1 MFNTIN
7 MKPNLIIPFILLPIL
22 TFGQLTHINPT
33 KIDSTQKEVLNVI
46 LDLFDGMREGDSSK
60 VHSVFRENPKLHTS
74 FTNKDG
80 KPILKKDDLQK
91 FLNAVGTPHDKVWDE
106 PIWNVQINIDGNL
119 ANVWTDYAFYAG
131 IDFSH
136 CGVDAFM
143 LNKDERGWK
152 IFHLTDTRRRID
164 CDIPDEIKYNRE

>member
-1 MFNTIN
+1 
-7 MKPNLIIPFILLPIL
+7 MKLLITTLIVVVPLLASA
-22 TFGQLTHINPT
+22 QLKLINPSALNT
-33 KIDSTQKEVLNVI
+33 KKQEVLDVV
-46 LDLFDGMREGDSSK
+46 LTLFDGMREADSAK
-60 VHSVFRENPKLHTS
+60 VHSVFGHDPQLYTS

-80 KPILKKDDLQK
+80 KPILKKDDIQK
-91 FLNAVGTPHDKVWDE
+91 FLTAVGTPHDKIWDE

-119 ANVWTDYAFYAG
+119 ASVWTDYAFYAG
-131 IDFSH
+131 PDFSH

-164 CDIPDEIKYNRE
+164 CDIPDEIKSKRE